1 MVNETAEKTALEVD
15 AAEFA
20 AKCLDL
26 LDEVARSGGEVV
38 ITRNGRPVSRLVP
51 CADQPAAPFGAD
63 KAGEA
68 EKKGAMEF
76 GAYRGRIRILGD
88 VISPPDDVDWDA
100 WADDQY
106 ELYYKDLGNP
116 SS

>member
-1 MVNETAEKTALEVD
+1 MVNETAEKTALQVD

-20 AKCLDL
+20 AKCLEL
-26 LDEVARSGGEVV
+26 LDEVARRGGEVV

-51 CADQPAAPFGAD
+51 CADQPAAP
-63 KAGEA
+63 E
-68 EKKGAMEF
+68 EKGAMEF
-76 GAYRGRIRILGD
+76 GAYRGRMRILGD

-100 WADDQY
+100 WADEQY
-106 ELYYKDLGNP
+106 ELYYKDLRNP

>member
-1 MVNETAEKTALEVD
+1 MVNETAEKASAQVD

-20 AKCLDL
+20 AKCLEL

-38 ITRNGRPVSRLVP
+38 ITRNGRPVSRLVA
-51 CADQPAAPFGAD
+51 CADPSAAP
-63 KAGEA
+63 

-76 GAYRGRIRILGD
+76 GAYRGRMRILGD

-100 WADDQY
+100 WADEQY
-106 ELYYKDLGNP
+106 ELYYKDLGKP
-116 SS
+116 SA